1 VTTRAR
7 SAPHNAVRS
16 VDAVLPAA
24 QIQPHSFV
32 LEETLTVTVPSI
44 PATGIAP
51 ERFKEIFRNHP
62 AGVVVVTVDSGR
74 GPAGFTATSLTS
86 LSLAPPLVSFGI
98 GATASSWPH
107 VEQARTAVVNFL
119 GADQENLARTFAT
132 SGIDRFAEPT
142 RWGRL
147 PQGEP
152 VLAGVTSWLRLDL
165 EQIVPAG
172 DHRVVIGRVQES
184 WTAPGRSP
192 LLFHDG
198 AYFSL

>member
-1 VTTRAR
+1 MT
-7 SAPHNAVRS
+7 
-16 VDAVLPAA
+16 
-24 QIQPHSFV
+24 I
-32 LEETLTVTVPSI
+32 TVPSL

-51 ERFKEIFRNHP
+51 ERFKQIFRNHP

-86 LSLAPPLVSFGI
+86 LSLEPPLVSFGI

-107 VEQARTAVVNFL
+107 VEGAVSAVVNFL
-119 GADQENLARTFAT
+119 GADQEQLARTFAT

-142 RWGRL
+142 RWRRL
-147 PQGEP
+147 PEGEP
-152 VLAGVTSWLRLDL
+152 VLDGVTGWLRVGI

-172 DHRVVIGRVQES
+172 DHRVVIARVHDS
-184 WTAPGRSP
+184 WTDGTRSP

-198 AYFSL
+198 SYHSL